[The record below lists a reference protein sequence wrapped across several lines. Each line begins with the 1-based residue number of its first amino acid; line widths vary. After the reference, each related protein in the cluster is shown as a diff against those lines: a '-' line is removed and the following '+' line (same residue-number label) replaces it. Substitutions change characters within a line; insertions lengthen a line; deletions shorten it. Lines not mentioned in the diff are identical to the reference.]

1 MLEEGDCLINTLSLY
16 QYTDKELKELLS
28 TLTVLI
34 DTREQEHF
42 HITNYFDSKKILY
55 KTKKNDTA
63 DYAAM
68 IPQNIELGITR
79 DLYIPVSIERKNSVD
94 ELAAS
99 IKDRSRFENELI
111 RSQRLN
117 FTLLVED
124 PNGYENIILGNFRSQ
139 YEPKALL
146 ASLKTFESR
155 YGFTTVFI
163 PKIASGNYIYHHL
176 YYQARNLL
184 KG

>member
-1 MLEEGDCLINTLSLY
+1 LNALDLY

-34 DTREQEHF
+34 DTREQENH

-55 KTKKNDTA
+55 KSKKNDTA

-68 IPQNIELGITR
+68 IPKNAELGIAR
-79 DLYIPVSIERKNSVD
+79 DIYLPVAIERKNSVD
-94 ELAAS
+94 ELASS

-111 RSQRLN
+111 RSQKLT
-117 FTLLVED
+117 FTMIVED
-124 PNGYENIILGNFRSQ
+124 PNGYENIILGKYRSQ
-139 YEPKALL
+139 YEPKSLL

-155 YGFTTVFI
+155 YGFATVFI

-176 YYQARNLL
+176 YYQARTLL

>member
-1 MLEEGDCLINTLSLY
+1 MHALSLF

-28 TLTVLI
+28 TLTVLV
-34 DTREQEHF
+34 DTREQENL
-42 HITNYFDSKKILY
+42 HITNYFDSKKY
-55 KTKKNDTA
+55 RHRSKKVDTG
-63 DYAAM
+63 DYSAM
-68 IPQNIELGITR
+68 IPKNPELGISR

-111 RSQRLN
+111 RSQKLN

-124 PNGYENIILGNFRSQ
+124 PNGYENIIMGNFRSQ

-146 ASLKTFESR
+146 ASLKSFESR

-163 PKIASGNYIYHHL
+163 PKMAVGNYIYHHF
-176 YYQARNLL
+176 YYHARNML
-184 KG
+184 KGGSHV